1 MKHQFFNSILT
12 ALPTSP
18 DNQPLTEQPSHHTGN
33 RRKIYATLAI
43 ALAAI
48 IIVAAVFFVPQS
60 SANTIS
66 LGVHYT
72 QGEKLTYDVTTSAS
86 SNANGTSA
94 NFSQNSILTVE
105 VVSIQGDTYTLNYT
119 MTTNAIGSLGTISRM
134 INVQESQMVT
144 TLALLPVALQVAA
157 AAGNDTAP
165 LMTAVFDQSTAKVG
179 DTWMIP
185 ITNSGGSTADN
196 LTVTFKAI
204 QDLSVPAGNYHV
216 FSIGYSTGVEANQDL
231 LDMSVQLSGE
241 SYLETGSCKQV
252 QSNLLVTLSLSSRL
266 ASSVSLNLALT
277 ISTCLVSDVKA

>member
-1 MKHQFFNSILT
+1 MKHQFFNSVLT
-12 ALPTSP
+12 ALPSSP
-18 DNQPLTEQPSHHTGN
+18 NNQPSTEQPTMHTGN
-33 RRKIYATLAI
+33 RRKIYAALAI

-86 SNANGTSA
+86 SNANSTSV
-94 NFSQNSILTVE
+94 NLSQNSILTVE

-119 MTTNAIGSLGTISRM
+119 MTTNAIGSSVAISKM

-157 AAGNDTAP
+157 AAGNDTTP

-179 DTWMIP
+179 DTWTIP

-216 FSIGYSTGVEANQDL
+216 FSIGYSTGVQANQDL
-231 LDMSVQLSGE
+231 LDMNVQLSGE

-277 ISTCLVSDVKA
+277 ISTLFGKRR